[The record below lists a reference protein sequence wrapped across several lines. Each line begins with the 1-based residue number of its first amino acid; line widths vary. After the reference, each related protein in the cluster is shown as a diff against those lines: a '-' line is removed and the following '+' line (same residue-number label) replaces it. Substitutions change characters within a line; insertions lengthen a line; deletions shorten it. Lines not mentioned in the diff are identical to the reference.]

1 MELSFFLAKV
11 MGLYLVLV
19 VLAVAMNRKEYLKM
33 LPRFIKNRS
42 MSMLAGV
49 FTLILGLLVVVSHN
63 IWESDWT
70 VLVTLTGWLTL
81 VKGAMYLFFPD
92 AIMRLGKKFNSKT
105 AYAVWTPIGLLWGG
119 FLIYMGFFY

>member
-42 MSMLAGV
+42 MSMFAGV

-63 IWESDWT
+63 TWNSDWT

-81 VKGAMYLFFPD
+81 IKGVMYLFFPD
-92 AIMRLGKKFNSKT
+92 AIARLGKKFNNKT
-105 AYAVWTPIGLLWGG
+105 AYAIWTPIGLLWGG
-119 FLIYMGFFY
+119 FLIYMGFF